1 MTKYEYQLKGADK
14 TIYGGGST
22 FFSSS
27 GTTSGNESTN
37 WRVHVQNIEVMY
49 VRKTQYKAS
58 DGTADFNYLDT
69 AYTIEA
75 SREHIY
81 LNASSGDT
89 VQYQTLDLI
98 SDSSSGGLGTS
109 GVIRTRLAGLTRRAV
124 RAGDAEVNNRVNGNC
139 ITGRMPGAYD
149 TNFDVSA
156 NTNSTV
162 LDMLVHSKQNCQ
174 QFEINLV
181 DL

>member
-1 MTKYEYQLKGADK
+1 MPKYEYELKSADK
-14 TIYGGGST
+14 TLYGGGST
-22 FFSSS
+22 QFSSS
-27 GTTSGNESTN
+27 GTTSVNESAS
-37 WRVHVQNIEVMY
+37 WRIHIQNIEVMY
-49 VRKTQYKAS
+49 IRKTQYKAS
-58 DGTADFNYLDT
+58 DGTADFNYLDA

-81 LNASSGDT
+81 LNASSGGL

-109 GVIRTRLAGLTRRAV
+109 GVIRTRLAGVTRRPV
-124 RAGDAEVNNRVNGNC
+124 MTGDLEANNRVNGNC
-139 ITGRMPGAYD
+139 VTGRMPGAYD
-149 TNFDVSA
+149 ATFDVSA

-162 LDMLVHSKQNCQ
+162 LDLLVHSKQGCRE
-174 QFEINLV
+174 FEINLI

>member
-1 MTKYEYQLKGADK
+1 MPKYEYELKTADK
-14 TIYGGGST
+14 TMYGSGSS

-27 GTTSGNESTN
+27 GTTSANETAS
-37 WRVHVQNIEVMY
+37 WRVHIQNIEVMY

-58 DGTADFNYLDT
+58 DGTADFNYLDA

-81 LNASSGDT
+81 LNASAGDM

-109 GVIRTRLAGLTRRAV
+109 GVIRTRLAGMTRRV
-124 RAGDAEVNNRVNGNC
+124 VKAGDAEANNRVNGNC
-139 ITGRMPGAYD
+139 VAGRMPGAYD
-149 TNFDVSA
+149 DTFDVSA

-162 LDMLVHSKQNCQ
+162 LDLLVHSKSGCR

-181 DL
+181 NL